1 MNNLKDA
8 ILTSD
13 ISYAIIAMSDIAKSD
28 IVNGDPDLMGNRD
41 EIDKYLPLTEATC
54 YILLSLVE
62 PLHGYALMQKV
73 EAMSQRTVKIGP
85 GTLYGAFNVLEKEGL
100 IVKVDERDRR
110 KSYVLTAKGKKVLQE
125 QVRRSEIL
133 VRNGIEITKGW

>member
-1 MNNLKDA
+1 M
-8 ILTSD
+8 TT
-13 ISYAIIAMSDIAKSD
+13 
-28 IVNGDPDLMGNRD
+28 RD
-41 EIDKYLPLTEATC
+41 EIEKYLPLTEATC

-62 PLHGYALMQKV
+62 PLHGYVLMQKV
-73 EAMSQRTVKIGP
+73 ETMSQGTVKIGP
-85 GTLYGAFNVLEKEGL
+85 GTLYGAFTVLEKEGL

-110 KSYVLTAKGKKVLQE
+110 KSYLLTAKGRAVLLE

>member
-1 MNNLKDA
+1 
-8 ILTSD
+8 
-13 ISYAIIAMSDIAKSD
+13 
-28 IVNGDPDLMGNRD
+28 MGNRD
-41 EIDKYLPLTEATC
+41 ETDKYLPLTEATC

-73 EAMSQRTVKIGP
+73 EAMSEGTVKIGP

-110 KSYVLTAKGKKVLQE
+110 KSYLLTSKGRKVLQE

-133 VRNGIEITKGW
+133 VRKGNEITKGW

>member
-1 MNNLKDA
+1 
-8 ILTSD
+8 
-13 ISYAIIAMSDIAKSD
+13 
-28 IVNGDPDLMGNRD
+28 MGSRD
-41 EIDKYLPLTEATC
+41 VTEKYLPLTEATC

-73 EAMSQRTVKIGP
+73 EVMSQGTVKIGP
-85 GTLYGAFNVLEKEGL
+85 GTLYGAFSVLEKEGL
-100 IVKVDERDRR
+100 IIKVDERDRR
-110 KSYVLTAKGKKVLQE
+110 KSYMLTSKGKKILQE